1 MTFKAKLNKDQL
13 FRLTILRHIEKP
25 SFYFNA
31 FTSAIF
37 IAYAIWQDIYL
48 ILFIAWIPFVLYMA
62 LGATDAFRSSRDKD
76 NVLLLPTQYTFN
88 DDGITLKTSLAE
100 GHLQWEHIAK
110 MKTVMDCYIFYLEN
124 GQMVAIPQEA
134 IPANHKAEFQ
144 QIVRQ
149 NMTKKS

>member
-62 LGATDAFRSSRDKD
+62 LGATDAFRSSRATK
-76 NVLLLPTQYTFN
+76 
-88 DDGITLKTSLAE
+88 ITYSCSPPSIPSTTTKSSSKPRWQRVA
-100 GHLQWEHIAK
+100 
-110 MKTVMDCYIFYLEN
+110 CN
-124 GQMVAIPQEA
+124 GNISP
-134 IPANHKAEFQ
+134 
-144 QIVRQ
+144 R
-149 NMTKKS
+149 